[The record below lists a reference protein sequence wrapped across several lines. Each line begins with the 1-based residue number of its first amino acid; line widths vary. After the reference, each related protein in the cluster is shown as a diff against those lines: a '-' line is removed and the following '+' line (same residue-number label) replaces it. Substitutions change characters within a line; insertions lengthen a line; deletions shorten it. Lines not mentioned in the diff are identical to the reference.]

1 MNNTFDFKRFG
12 QVVVKDW
19 KDYFRFFGIS
29 LIVWCSLPILFWI
42 STLILDFEMVN
53 GNRSALI
60 GIFVFITLMFVPSK
74 VYGNANLSREGV
86 SFAMLP
92 ATSTEKFFSMVLYCS
107 VLTPLIVGLGSW
119 AVDSFLTILPFGG
132 FEDFV
137 VFPKDGLGIGMFL
150 VFMACM
156 VLSVSAI
163 FMFGNMVFTKRKTGK
178 TIAWAMLII
187 FIVTMVLQLFHFWE
201 AFGTWVTN
209 TSAHLEHRFLRWVYS
224 AFMLVVAILFY
235 ILTYRKIKTQKY

>member
-12 QVVVKDW
+12 QVVAKDW
-19 KDYFRFFGIS
+19 KDYFRIFGIA
-29 LIVWCSLPILFWI
+29 LIVWCCLPILFWI
-42 STLILDFEMVN
+42 ATLILDFELEN
-53 GNRSALI
+53 DNRFLFI
-60 GIFVFITLMFVPSK
+60 GIFVFTALMIVPSK

-86 SFAMLP
+86 GFAMLP
-92 ATSTEKFFSMVLYCS
+92 ATSTEQFFSMMLYCS

-119 AVDSFLTILPFGG
+119 VVDSFLAILPFGG
-132 FEDFV
+132 FADFV
-137 VFPKDGLGIGMFL
+137 VFPKEGLGMLL
-150 VFMACM
+150 VAIACL

-163 FMFGNMVFTKRKTGK
+163 FMFGNMVFKKRKTGK

-209 TSAHLEHRFLRWVYS
+209 TSARLEQRFLLWVYS

>member
-12 QVVVKDW
+12 QVVAKDW
-19 KDYFRFFGIS
+19 KDYFRSFGIA
-29 LIVWCSLPILFWI
+29 LIVGCSLPILSWI

-53 GNRSALI
+53 GSRSALI
-60 GIFVFITLMFVPSK
+60 GVFVFTALMFVPSK

-107 VLTPLIVGLGSW
+107 ALTPLIVGMGSW
-119 AVDSFLTILPFGG
+119 AVDSLLTILPFGG
-132 FEDFV
+132 FADFV
-137 VFPKDGLGIGMFL
+137 VFTKNSFGMGMLL
-150 VFMACM
+150 VGRACM

-187 FIVTMVLQLFHFWE
+187 FIVTMVLQLFNFWE

-209 TSAHLEHRFLRWVYS
+209 TSVRLEHRFLGWVYS

-235 ILTYRKIKTQKY
+235 ILTYFKIKTQKY